1 MHIIEPEHIKPATEA
16 PTVTV
21 SVTVLPERTL
31 AEIKVDM
38 SMQPDSFTMAIEL
51 TRGVFNPLNSS
62 RANDYLRDG
71 GAQQIRTAMRQF
83 QDIIGKLEL

>member
-1 MHIIEPEHIKPATEA
+1 MHIIEPDIKPAPEA

-83 QDIIGKLEL
+83 QDIIGKLGL

>member
-1 MHIIEPEHIKPATEA
+1 
-16 PTVTV
+16 
-21 SVTVLPERTL
+21 
-31 AEIKVDM
+31 M